1 MTSARNCALGSR
13 PYSSYPGR
21 RARASFGASS
31 SSSEETDE
39 AVTHRARK
47 DPVLGWRDISSA
59 RSRSR
64 RRRCRRRI
72 ARDGLPD
79 GTRTRLV
86 VSADAPRTVQRRA
99 SLVETDEVDAIPSPR
114 VPSIEAVIEPALRC
128 GANSD
133 GLLMA
138 RTRLSPS
145 SPSSPP
151 ETPPRPLSVLC
162 YLFSPGRKYSCV
174 SEFSRP
180 GLTSAG
186 AEAPRPHGRNRF
198 QVHAGGDRVTPRRY
212 SLQRL
217 LRRRRSPQL
226 IRLRGDAGGLG
237 GYVQRSVQEEDRR
250 VR

>member
-1 MTSARNCALGSR
+1 MSPALARMNFGKLAMTSARNCALGSR

-31 SSSEETDE
+31 SSEETEE

-47 DPVLGWRDISSA
+47 DPVLGWRDISSV

-79 GTRTRLV
+79 GARTRLV

-114 VPSIEAVIEPALRC
+114 VPSIAAVIEPALRC

-151 ETPPRPLSVLC
+151 ETATAPAECVMLPFFTRQKVQLC
-162 YLFSPGRKYSCV
+162 
-174 SEFSRP
+174 
-180 GLTSAG
+180 
-186 AEAPRPHGRNRF
+186 
-198 QVHAGGDRVTPRRY
+198 Q
-212 SLQRL
+212 
-217 LRRRRSPQL
+217 
-226 IRLRGDAGGLG
+226 
-237 GYVQRSVQEEDRR
+237 
-250 VR
+250 